1 MSKYLKI
8 TNIYDYIYTPYML
21 SRPLSDTPYQI
32 IDAYFNRPD
41 VKTAMHV
48 DQQMT
53 FSLLSQ
59 KVSQNYVSFGSSLDF
74 YQQFFY
80 ANLKILIYNGLNDAD
95 VPFKYTRDSIL
106 LLQQKTGMKLTQKQA
121 QWVTPMPSKQI
132 PGFVQYYTFNFAL
145 ALVRNAGHEVPQYQR
160 EFAYFMFDRFINTQI
175 L

>member
-121 QWVTPMPSKQI
+121 QWVTPMPRQASALTFLSLPASSSSCLPRARAGSRFPPACLVLSKFLLLPRLI
-132 PGFVQYYTFNFAL
+132 
-145 ALVRNAGHEVPQYQR
+145 RK
-160 EFAYFMFDRFINTQI
+160 
-175 L
+175 